1 MSHVQVDIEKLNLNR
16 FSDEDTKAKVV
27 KLVLDINCRL
37 DMSPPYLQQFWKNVL
52 AYFQYMPEQHAVGFL
67 QDQMNCYFLSPLS
80 HGHLSGSMEVQPSH
94 GSYLG
99 QQFVSSDRA
108 QRWGRGAPSQHQ
120 SWGMMAGSTPA
131 CGFHA
136 GPWHT
141 QSQSYQ
147 PDFHAFR
154 NVGAGAIPA
163 TVVNRDPHNALGKR
177 GRDQAKSGFIE
188 QSATRINDC
197 MSHTR
202 NMLKKLAGIH
212 QNKQG
217 NALQEGFAR
226 AASQAESQGW
236 LRSLQRA
243 LESQG
248 TTKVGGLFR
257 TRDLISSLPGMVDA
271 PKGNV
276 ELLHLAFRHWF
287 QFGYKEGEKPMACAV
302 CTSNTLIDEQMV
314 CVGPMRTLNR
324 ALNKGPPARSRS
336 GTQVR
341 WGPAGRNGDNLQP
354 KWFGFFHKEKCDC
367 LKETSRAAAAAAAAA
382 VSSDGCEHGDGGGA
396 GSADGADS
404 GEAGQV
410 DAAAAAASSESG
422 EHGDGGGT
430 GRLAAPPADDE
441 TARAAA
447 AAAAAAAV
455 SSQGGEHGDG
465 RGAGSADGA
474 DSGEAGQVDTAAAAA
489 AAAASPESGVHGDGG
504 GTGGLAAPP
513 ADDNAAAQDGSA
525 ASLRTSDLEK
535 NVVVSVLDSNRGNV
549 DFKTPMKF
557 ELIAETDHN
566 PGSTRL
572 AKDAKD
578 AQAVAPYARITG
590 QILNGTH
597 VAADIYRIRG
607 NGSCL
612 AITLLLSIFFAH
624 QADQKLV
631 QQLQENSQAV
641 WLAFAKFGQDL
652 SKGKDLLCFAFREW
666 IYLSTLLN
674 SLGFRDRLETP
685 RQPELNI
692 LPLARATAAKAGV
705 SDDVFNEGSKCAK
718 CMYAASFLD
727 TSVYIEEPI
736 LRALFEGPLKGVGLM
751 VFETHGKGRK
761 VQDAF
766 FNSVSSINLE
776 AAILIPILFENRVA
790 DACRKTSKARSTGEA
805 MLGSLAARSLR
816 SAVNK
821 AAPSEE
827 ELVRQL
833 AVITYNTDSKKNH
846 FNRLVF
852 QGGKHVLCRNDLPN
866 RCLLPS
872 RVPCLLPSLP
882 PSLAPSLVRSTSSVS
897 TLAPSLCPHMIP
909 SLSFPRALQ
918 ASIPRSLALSLP
930 CNLPSSCF
938 IACGGIPSLRLFAA
952 ACGRRDLDS

>member
-52 AYFQYMPEQHAVGFL
+52 AYFPYMPEQHAVGFL

-367 LKETSRAAAAAAAAA
+367 LKETAGAAAAAAAAA

-422 EHGDGGGT
+422 E
-430 GRLAAPPADDE
+430 
-441 TARAAA
+441 
-447 AAAAAAAV
+447 
-455 SSQGGEHGDG
+455 
-465 RGAGSADGA
+465 
-474 DSGEAGQVDTAAAAA
+474 
-489 AAAASPESGVHGDGG
+489 HGDGG

-624 QADQKLV
+624 QADPKLV

>member
-1 MSHVQVDIEKLNLNR
+1 M
-16 FSDEDTKAKVV
+16 
-27 KLVLDINCRL
+27 
-37 DMSPPYLQQFWKNVL
+37 
-52 AYFQYMPEQHAVGFL
+52 
-67 QDQMNCYFLSPLS
+67 
-80 HGHLSGSMEVQPSH
+80 
-94 GSYLG
+94 
-99 QQFVSSDRA
+99 
-108 QRWGRGAPSQHQ
+108 
-120 SWGMMAGSTPA
+120 
-131 CGFHA
+131 
-136 GPWHT
+136 
-141 QSQSYQ
+141 
-147 PDFHAFR
+147 
-154 NVGAGAIPA
+154 
-163 TVVNRDPHNALGKR
+163 
-177 GRDQAKSGFIE
+177 
-188 QSATRINDC
+188 
-197 MSHTR
+197 
-202 NMLKKLAGIH
+202 
-212 QNKQG
+212 
-217 NALQEGFAR
+217 
-226 AASQAESQGW
+226 
-236 LRSLQRA
+236 
-243 LESQG
+243 
-248 TTKVGGLFR
+248 
-257 TRDLISSLPGMVDA
+257 
-271 PKGNV
+271 
-276 ELLHLAFRHWF
+276 
-287 QFGYKEGEKPMACAV
+287 
-302 CTSNTLIDEQMV
+302 
-314 CVGPMRTLNR
+314 
-324 ALNKGPPARSRS
+324 
-336 GTQVR
+336 
-341 WGPAGRNGDNLQP
+341 
-354 KWFGFFHKEKCDC
+354 
-367 LKETSRAAAAAAAAA
+367 
-382 VSSDGCEHGDGGGA
+382 
-396 GSADGADS
+396 
-404 GEAGQV
+404 
-410 DAAAAAASSESG
+410 
-422 EHGDGGGT
+422 
-430 GRLAAPPADDE
+430 AAPPADDE
-441 TARAAA
+441 TARAA

>member
-52 AYFQYMPEQHAVGFL
+52 AYFPYIPEQHAVGFL

-430 GRLAAPPADDE
+430 GR
-441 TARAAA
+441 
-447 AAAAAAAV
+447 
-455 SSQGGEHGDG
+455 
-465 RGAGSADGA
+465 
-474 DSGEAGQVDTAAAAA
+474 
-489 AAAASPESGVHGDGG
+489 
-504 GTGGLAAPP
+504 LAAPP

-897 TLAPSLCPHMIP
+897 TLAPSLCPHTIP

>member
-1 MSHVQVDIEKLNLNR
+1 MSHVPVGFEILNLNR
-16 FSDEDTKAKVV
+16 FSDRPTLARVI
-27 KLVLDINCRL
+27 KLLSDLKCHCDI
-37 DMSPPYLQQFWKNVL
+37 SHLQKLWETISNFFSL
-52 AYFQYMPEQHAVGFL
+52 MPAEHAVEYL
-67 QDQMNCYFLSPLS
+67 EAQMSSYFPSPLS
-80 HGHLSGSMEVQPSH
+80 QSHLSGLMEVQPSH

-99 QQFVSSDRA
+99 QQFVSSDCA
-108 QRWGRGAPSQHQ
+108 QRWGRGG
-120 SWGMMAGSTPA
+120 GMMGGSTPA
-131 CGFHA
+131 CDFHA

-141 QSQSYQ
+141 QSQSHQ
-147 PDFHAFR
+147 LDFHAFR
-154 NVGAGAIPA
+154 NVSASAIPA
-163 TVVNRDPHNALGKR
+163 IVVNRDPHNALGKR
-177 GRDQAKSGFIE
+177 GRDQAESGFIE
-188 QSATRINDC
+188 QSATRINVC
-197 MSHTR
+197 MSR
-202 NMLKKLAGIH
+202 SRKILKKIE
-212 QNKQG
+212 NKLRNERG
-217 NALQEGFAR
+217 NALQSGFAS
-226 AASQAESQGW
+226 AATQAESQGW
-236 LRSLQRA
+236 LLSLQRA

-276 ELLHLAFRHWF
+276 ELLPLAFRHWF
-287 QFGYKEGEKPMACAV
+287 QFGIKEGEKSMACAV
-302 CTSNTLIDEQMV
+302 CTSDTLIDEQME
-314 CVGPMRTLNR
+314 CVGQMRTLMR

-367 LKETSRAAAAAAAAA
+367 LKETARAAADAAAAA

-447 AAAAAAAV
+447 AAAAAAAD

-816 SAVNK
+816 
-821 AAPSEE
+821 
-827 ELVRQL
+827 
-833 AVITYNTDSKKNH
+833 
-846 FNRLVF
+846 
-852 QGGKHVLCRNDLPN
+852 
-866 RCLLPS
+866 
-872 RVPCLLPSLP
+872 
-882 PSLAPSLVRSTSSVS
+882 
-897 TLAPSLCPHMIP
+897 
-909 SLSFPRALQ
+909 
-918 ASIPRSLALSLP
+918 
-930 CNLPSSCF
+930 
-938 IACGGIPSLRLFAA
+938 
-952 ACGRRDLDS
+952 